1 MKQQTNNPHPSASR
15 PWAKWLAVAGLLL
28 ILTATA
34 MPLFRFQGDVFRYLY
49 AAGALSVFIGRLFN
63 PCPSDNLRVRR
74 LYRIE
79 VWAGVIFCA
88 GAFFMFYKRGGAMDW
103 MAFTLAGGVIEAY
116 ASIMIPKARE
126 ASHNGSGKR

>member
-1 MKQQTNNPHPSASR
+1 MKQDNPTSR

-34 MPLFRFQGDVFRYLY
+34 MPLFRLQGDLFRYLY
-49 AAGALSVFIGRLFN
+49 AAGALCVFIGRLFN
-63 PCPSDNLRVRR
+63 PCPDTNIRVRR

-79 VWAGVIFCA
+79 VWAGVIFCV
-88 GAFFMFYKRGGAMDW
+88 GAFFMFYRQAGAMDW

-126 ASHNGSGKR
+126 AEKKGPGK